1 MYLSNFIELVLN
13 RWAQE
18 EVGVALGELTEG
30 SIELGNQDV
39 KKTDRRFVTRVS
51 GERIQKDNLIRR
63 LWESDPVLHYEAT
76 VGQVI
81 FNL

>member
-51 GERIQKDNLIRR
+51 GERIQKDNLICR
-63 LWESDPVLHYEAT
+63 LWE
-76 VGQVI
+76 
-81 FNL
+81 

>member
-1 MYLSNFIELVLN
+1 M
-13 RWAQE
+13 
-18 EVGVALGELTEG
+18 GELTEG

-63 LWESDPVLHYEAT
+63 LWKLDPVHYYEDT
-76 VGQVI
+76 VNFLLQFTEIKRLFFVDTKNRGY
-81 FNL
+81 